1 MNNHMHVLSKEC
13 KLLTLVILQ
22 ILLAYFYHPVMLMLY
37 LVLQQQY
44 ICIHQCLLCV
54 LDGTE
59 DEHIYDNVAPA
70 NVNIAFEGKEY
81 F

>member
-1 MNNHMHVLSKEC
+1 M
-13 KLLTLVILQ
+13 LTRVIWQ
-22 ILLAYFYHPVMLMLY
+22 ILLANFYHPVILKLC

>member
-1 MNNHMHVLSKEC
+1 MQNANTCHVANVTSKFLSSSNVVLC
-13 KLLTLVILQ
+13 LI
-22 ILLAYFYHPVMLMLY
+22 
-37 LVLQQQY
+37 LQQQY

-54 LDGTE
+54 LEGTE

-81 F
+81 FS